1 MKPRSA
7 GQFRRSPTGQDSA
20 ARAKVSAP
28 MPPAATVMAS
38 LTSSTIREH
47 ADVQVRRAL
56 VESIARYAELWS
68 RPNLSETVSTRFST
82 RLSKSWA
89 RTNFETRTIT
99 LAATL
104 RGDLSRLDEV
114 LCHELA
120 HIVAHEVSGRREGPH
135 GPTWQ
140 GLVRAGGFEPRLR
153 LAHGDDAPRTI
164 VRRPSRF
171 LHRCP
176 VCDFS
181 RVAARPIRSWRCADC
196 VAAGLGGN
204 LVITEKRAPA

>member
-1 MKPRSA
+1 MAS
-7 GQFRRSPTGQDSA
+7 
-20 ARAKVSAP
+20 
-28 MPPAATVMAS
+28 AATVMAS
-38 LTSSTIREH
+38 LTSSTTRSH

-56 VESIARYAELWS
+56 NEAIARYAELWS
-68 RPNLSETVSTRFST
+68 RPDLSETVSTRFST

-89 RTNFETRTIT
+89 RTNLESRTIT

-104 RGDLSRLDEV
+104 QGDLSRLEEV

-120 HIVAHEVSGRREGPH
+120 HIAAHDSVGRQEGPH
-135 GPTWQ
+135 GPTWKQ
-140 GLVRAGGFEPRLR
+140 LVRIGGFEPRLR
-153 LAHGDDAPRTI
+153 LAYGDDAPRVV

-181 RVAARPIRSWRCADC
+181 RVAARPVSSWRCADC
-196 VAAGLGGN
+196 VMAGLRGD